1 MEQRQVSLFIEENL
15 KTIYAYA
22 LSRVSNKEDAAD
34 LAEDIILAILQSASR
49 LRDDHAFFGYIWAI
63 AANTYKKYLR
73 KKNAHSH
80 TKLDQDIASY
90 DMDVVSELIKNDEMN
105 MLRRELAIL
114 AKEYRECTVAYYM
127 EGLSCA
133 DTAKKLH
140 ISLDMVKYYLF
151 KTRKILKEGISM
163 EREFGEKSYKPSI
176 FHFVTIFSGQFNREY
191 RNLFKRK
198 LPGNILVSAY
208 YTPMTVRELAI
219 ELGVASVYL
228 EDEIELLVEYGLLT
242 VLSKG
247 KYQTNLVIFTE
258 DYTNEFIRAAENKY
272 LSKLTDILQGV
283 KSKLPEIRRIGFTGS
298 NYDDNHLVWA
308 FLFDLMREGNI
319 IFEES
324 HPKSERK
331 SKIYDGATGINYGID
346 YNEECGEYT
355 CRAFAGYAGIDDK
368 RFAIFADFGILPET
382 NHYSKTADFSTAP
395 VLTKEQKEQMEAILS
410 EEINQFAELYFCLSN
425 LGTQIMAVHAPK
437 SVGNMVEEVI
447 AQTIFFRTVG
457 IIGALAVHSGEL
469 SVPEKESVKPV
480 LVCDFSEQIAD
491 SDIVSNV
498 MDSN

>member
-49 LRDDHAFFGYIWAI
+49 LRDEHAFFGYIWAI

-176 FHFVTIFSGQFNREY
+176 FHFVTIFFR
-191 RNLFKRK
+191 
-198 LPGNILVSAY
+198 
-208 YTPMTVRELAI
+208 
-219 ELGVASVYL
+219 SV
-228 EDEIELLVEYGLLT
+228 
-242 VLSKG
+242 
-247 KYQTNLVIFTE
+247 
-258 DYTNEFIRAAENKY
+258 
-272 LSKLTDILQGV
+272 
-283 KSKLPEIRRIGFTGS
+283 
-298 NYDDNHLVWA
+298 
-308 FLFDLMREGNI
+308 
-319 IFEES
+319 
-324 HPKSERK
+324 
-331 SKIYDGATGINYGID
+331 
-346 YNEECGEYT
+346 
-355 CRAFAGYAGIDDK
+355 
-368 RFAIFADFGILPET
+368 
-382 NHYSKTADFSTAP
+382 
-395 VLTKEQKEQMEAILS
+395 
-410 EEINQFAELYFCLSN
+410 
-425 LGTQIMAVHAPK
+425 
-437 SVGNMVEEVI
+437 
-447 AQTIFFRTVG
+447 
-457 IIGALAVHSGEL
+457 
-469 SVPEKESVKPV
+469 
-480 LVCDFSEQIAD
+480 
-491 SDIVSNV
+491 
-498 MDSN
+498 

>member
-1 MEQRQVSLFIEENL
+1 
-15 KTIYAYA
+15 
-22 LSRVSNKEDAAD
+22 
-34 LAEDIILAILQSASR
+34 
-49 LRDDHAFFGYIWAI
+49 
-63 AANTYKKYLR
+63 
-73 KKNAHSH
+73 
-80 TKLDQDIASY
+80 
-90 DMDVVSELIKNDEMN
+90 MDVVSELIKNDEMN

-258 DYTNEFIRAAENKY
+258 DYTNEFI
-272 LSKLTDILQGV
+272 SSG
-283 KSKLPEIRRIGFTGS
+283 
-298 NYDDNHLVWA
+298 
-308 FLFDLMREGNI
+308 
-319 IFEES
+319 
-324 HPKSERK
+324 RK
-331 SKIYDGATGINYGID
+331 
-346 YNEECGEYT
+346 
-355 CRAFAGYAGIDDK
+355 
-368 RFAIFADFGILPET
+368 
-382 NHYSKTADFSTAP
+382 
-395 VLTKEQKEQMEAILS
+395 
-410 EEINQFAELYFCLSN
+410 
-425 LGTQIMAVHAPK
+425 
-437 SVGNMVEEVI
+437 
-447 AQTIFFRTVG
+447 
-457 IIGALAVHSGEL
+457 
-469 SVPEKESVKPV
+469 
-480 LVCDFSEQIAD
+480 
-491 SDIVSNV
+491 
-498 MDSN
+498 